1 VPPHPARTRKRN
13 TVDNQEAKE
22 ILSLYR
28 AGLDEASDPFFAE
41 ALAQAQRDPELGRW
55 FKEQCAAD
63 AAVREKFQQ
72 IVAPASLPQQILSE
86 RKIVRPAIWWARPAL
101 WAAVAATIVL
111 AVLASS
117 LLRQPETPTFQ
128 SYRKNMA
135 KLVSGEYK
143 MMLETNDLGAIRQFL
158 GKNHGAVDYVLTKE
172 MEKLPAE
179 GCALISWHGQQVS
192 LVCLDRGH
200 DDDLFLF
207 IVDRSALPDPPPS
220 PSAQF
225 VRVNNMATASW
236 TSGDKT
242 YVLAAKGN
250 EDDLRKFL

>member
-1 VPPHPARTRKRN
+1 M
-13 TVDNQEAKE
+13 DNQQAKE

-28 AGLDEASDPFFAE
+28 PGLDEASDPFFAE

-55 FKEQCAAD
+55 FEKQCAVD
-63 AAVREKFQQ
+63 AAMREKFRE
-72 IVAPASLPQQILSE
+72 INAPMDLARQILTE
-86 RKIVRPAIWWARPAL
+86 RKIVRPAIWWERPAL
-101 WAAVAATIVL
+101 WTAAAAAIVL
-111 AVLASS
+111 AVLAGF
-117 LLRQPETPTFQ
+117 LLRQPETTTFQ
-128 SYRKNMA
+128 AYRKNMA

-158 GKNHGAVDYVLTKE
+158 GKNHGASDYVLTKE

-179 GCALISWHGQQVS
+179 GCALIAWHGQRVS

-200 DDDLFLF
+200 DNDLFLF
-207 IVDRSALPDPPPS
+207 IVDRSALPDPPLS

-225 VRVNNMATASW
+225 ARVNNMTTASW
-236 TSGDKT
+236 TVGDKI

>member
-1 VPPHPARTRKRN
+1 M
-13 TVDNQEAKE
+13 DNQQAKE

-28 AGLDEASDPFFAE
+28 AGLDEATDPFFAE

-55 FKEQCAAD
+55 FEKQSAID
-63 AAVREKFQQ
+63 AAMREKFQQ
-72 IVAPASLPQQILSE
+72 IAAPASLPQQILAE
-86 RKIVRPAIWWARPAL
+86 RKIVRPAIWWAHPAL
-101 WAAVAATIVL
+101 WAAAAAAIVL
-111 AVLASS
+111 AVLVGY
-117 LLRQPETPTFQ
+117 LLQQPETPNFQ

-158 GKNHGAVDYVLTKE
+158 GKNHGVADYVLTKE

-179 GCALISWHGQQVS
+179 GCALINWHDRRVS
-192 LVCLDRGH
+192 LVCLERGH

-220 PSAQF
+220 QTAQF
-225 VRVNNMATASW
+225 ARVNNMTTASW
-236 TSGDKT
+236 TVGDKT
-242 YVLAAKGN
+242 YVLASKGN
-250 EDDLRKFL
+250 EEDLRKFL

>member
-1 VPPHPARTRKRN
+1 
-13 TVDNQEAKE
+13 VDNQEAKE

-55 FKEQCAAD
+55 FKEQSAVD

-72 IVAPASLPQQILSE
+72 IAAPTSLPGQILAE
-86 RKIVRPAIWWARPAL
+86 RKIVRPAAWWARPTL
-101 WAAVAATIVL
+101 WAAAAAAIVL
-111 AVLASS
+111 AVLVGH
-117 LLRQPETPTFQ
+117 LLQQPETPTFQ

-179 GCALISWHGQQVS
+179 GCALITWRGQRVS

-207 IVDRSALPDPPPS
+207 IVDRSALPDSPRS

-225 VRVNNMATASW
+225 ARVNNMVTASW
-236 TSGDKT
+236 TLGDKT
-242 YVLAAKGN
+242 YVLASKGA